1 MLTAPPP
8 LSDNLP
14 PFRWPR
20 TVDEIQQQVRTVEAA
35 SKQALDAVAAVADG
49 HETFENVIEPL
60 MSVPHYKTNP
70 MVCQAKFLQHCS
82 TQPEVRAAADAAGT
96 AFAALK
102 ASGRT
107 RADVY
112 SKVKAFS
119 VSAACAGL
127 SKHNSHFVSSL
138 LASFEASGLGLSTE
152 EQARLQELRETDAAV
167 CSAFKKNLAE
177 DTTALFFAAEELDGV
192 DPKWVAERTQPEGGS
207 QAGQVKVTLK
217 YPDLLPVLSTCAVS
231 ATRERL
237 SRAREVEAYANN
249 LELVAQGVT
258 LRRRIAVLL
267 GRSSWAH
274 HATATRMSGSPAAVE
289 AFSAPL
295 LARAKA
301 GAARD
306 LEALRVLK
314 VAHLRERGE
323 LDAADGADRVRL
335 LAHDVAFYSSERL
348 KREYGVDQEAVRA
361 YFPLDHVVETT
372 MAIYQELL
380 GLVFHQ
386 VDQFDTWHPKARYT
400 RTPRHATP
408 RPHTSPA
415 QLARMPRLHATP
427 RTPRHATP
435 HWGRAV
441 GRAQF
446 GWREPRVGWVS
457 GCTGGGKGE
466 PALPRH
472 LQPRSSARSA
482 HAKSRPTYRSV
493 CRQDRRAGC
502 LSARTAVS
510 RSAA

>member
-1 MLTAPPP
+1 MSRNDQCPCCAERALKASSFTFLPASLRPGACESCVLPAPPP
-8 LSDNLP
+8 LSDDLP

-96 AFAALK
+96 AFATLK
-102 ASGRT
+102 ARGRT

-112 SKVKAFS
+112 RKVKAFS

-152 EQARLQELRETDAAV
+152 EQARLQELREKDAAV

-267 GRSSWAH
+267 GRSSWAQ

-386 VDQFDTWHPKARYT
+386 VDQFDTWHPKARHT
-400 RTPRHATP
+400 TPR
-408 RPHTSPA
+408 
-415 QLARMPRLHATP
+415 
-427 RTPRHATP
+427 RT
-435 HWGRAV
+435 GD
-441 GRAQF
+441 
-446 GWREPRVGWVS
+446 EP
-457 GCTGGGKGE
+457 
-466 PALPRH
+466 
-472 LQPRSSARSA
+472 
-482 HAKSRPTYRSV
+482 
-493 CRQDRRAGC
+493 
-502 LSARTAVS
+502 
-510 RSAA
+510 